1 MLMEMMERRLLFQP
15 RPVCE
20 ALPTD
25 LGLEFEETW
34 CESEGGHRL
43 QCWYVPGDRR
53 PDLTWMW
60 FGGVGGNLSLR
71 VGEFA
76 AVRKHTGANIF
87 GFDYGGF
94 GNSRGK
100 ASVRNTAIDARAAL
114 THVRRTYGAD
124 RERTLFVGIS
134 MGAAV
139 AIRLAA
145 ETWPPLG
152 MALVAPFASLRDMS
166 RLLYPRLTWS
176 GRLVGNR
183 YNSAALVDRVGCP
196 LLILHGTDD
205 QLVPFWQGRKLFDAA
220 REPKQ
225 MVAINAAGHMDV
237 GDYPE
242 FWDGLCGWVDQVAPP
257 AKAAAAAVAAAK
269 PSAYAD
275 GIASLRSQ

>member
-1 MLMEMMERRLLFQP
+1 MLMQILERRLLFQP
-15 RPVCE
+15 QPVCD

-34 CESEGGHRL
+34 CQSEHGHRL
-43 QCWYVPGDRR
+43 QCWFVPGDRR

-60 FGGVGGNLSLR
+60 FGGAGGNLSRR

-94 GNSRGK
+94 GNSRGRVTVK
-100 ASVRNTAIDARAAL
+100 STAADARAAL
-114 THVRRTYGAD
+114 SHLQSTYSTDPQG
-124 RERTLFVGIS
+124 TLFMGIS

-145 ETWPPLG
+145 ETWSPRG
-152 MALVAPFASLRDMS
+152 MALVAPFASLRDMAQ
-166 RLLYPRLTWS
+166 LFYPTLTWS

-183 YNSAALVDRVGCP
+183 YDSASLVHRIGCP
-196 LLILHGTDD
+196 LLILHGADD
-205 QLVPFWQGRKLFDAA
+205 ELVPVTQGRKLYDAA
-220 REPKQ
+220 AEPKQ
-225 MVAINAAGHMDV
+225 FVTIETANHMDV

-242 FWDGLCGWVDQVAPP
+242 FWEGLCGWLDRIVQPSTNLVASPEN
-257 AKAAAAAVAAAK
+257 
-269 PSAYAD
+269 
-275 GIASLRSQ
+275 